1 LPQESQNFALVS
13 KTANLMA
20 LIIRFRF
27 RQKSFK
33 IKRSFLENVQE
44 FNIFAIVIIET
55 KYIRTHFIKKYGVE
69 LFTLSKYLLLL
80 RLVCKNKYQPIL
92 LDKVNIMNIINLRK
106 NLRRSTVT
114 RRISDR
120 RIVNFEFGSPEWVEN
135 IKKNY
140 LAWPKTN
147 RRTMERR
154 ADDRRSPDRRDHQAS
169 ERSRS
174 EKKYSRILLTS
185 EERKLIEDLYL
196 SDIE

>member
-1 LPQESQNFALVS
+1 ML
-13 KTANLMA
+13 
-20 LIIRFRF
+20 
-27 RQKSFK
+27 
-33 IKRSFLENVQE
+33 
-44 FNIFAIVIIET
+44 
-55 KYIRTHFIKKYGVE
+55 
-69 LFTLSKYLLLL
+69 
-80 RLVCKNKYQPIL
+80 CKNVRRHICGYGE
-92 LDKVNIMNIINLRK
+92 NMNIINLRK

-120 RIVNFEFGSPEWVEN
+120 RIVPYEFGSPEWVEN

-147 RRTMERR
+147 RRAVERR
-154 ADDRRSPDRRDHQAS
+154 EDDRRSPDRRDHQAS

-174 EKKYSRILLTS
+174 EQKYSRILLTS

>member
-1 LPQESQNFALVS
+1 
-13 KTANLMA
+13 
-20 LIIRFRF
+20 
-27 RQKSFK
+27 
-33 IKRSFLENVQE
+33 
-44 FNIFAIVIIET
+44 
-55 KYIRTHFIKKYGVE
+55 VE